1 MTDNEAWFYE
11 LKRASDSIRPKVA
24 AAIERDRG
32 EAESFWAN
40 LRAAVTHG
48 WNYGQERARFD
59 GTVADLVR
67 RAENATGQIEQRV
80 AGRFEEFKLHP
91 GKLDGDA
98 RAWRKRAAEAERLVR
113 QLAGMSPV
121 DGWTGDAA
129 DQYAEAV
136 TVQVSAVNELSGVMH
151 GAATGAEQGANLHR
165 WLFALARNAVDEAV
179 TMGDVDRPASGG
191 MYYLRTAWWGDVLT
205 GVPDVLDQIANLDN
219 VEEAIEYLSSQLD
232 QSLSIANLLG
242 PGTWPTG
249 TDAAGTPPA
258 DTGSAVTGDT
268 DQHANFEPPSSRHP
282 GVCLPGA
289 ER

>member
-11 LKRASDSIRPKVA
+11 LKRASDSIRPKVT
-24 AAIERDRG
+24 AAIERDRD

-48 WNYGQERARFD
+48 WNYGDERARFD
-59 GTVADLVR
+59 QTVGELVR
-67 RAENATGQIEQRV
+67 RAETATGQIEQRV
-80 AGRFEEFKLHP
+80 AGKFEQFKLHP

-98 RAWRKRAAEAERLVR
+98 RGWRKRAAEAERLVR

-121 DGWTGDAA
+121 DGWSGDAA

-136 TVQVSAVNELSGVMH
+136 SVQVSAVNELAGVMH

-165 WLFALARNAVDEAV
+165 WLFALARSAVDEAV

-242 PGTWPTG
+242 PGAWPTG
-249 TDAAGTPPA
+249 TDAAGIPPA
-258 DTGSAVTGDT
+258 DTGSAVRGDT
-268 DQHANFEPPSSRHP
+268 DQHANFEPPNSRHP